1 MIDINTALGNWPFLR
16 FSQTTPA
23 KLSKHLKQEGI
34 SQALVSSI
42 DAIFYPDPDVYNQLL
57 AVSLKSFPELLPVF
71 IVNPILSNW
80 ERIVDSSK
88 VKAVKIYPGYHN
100 YSLLSNPV
108 YSLADKLIENGM
120 SLMIQMRVE
129 DERSHHPLCQIPAV
143 PVADIV
149 KLAGKY
155 PSLPVVCLCPY
166 FAELVPLT
174 SNTENVYVD
183 ISFVETMNTMT
194 RVLRDVPAE
203 KILFGS
209 HTPFLYTR
217 AATMKTEYAE
227 IDKKTL
233 TLITETN
240 AKKVFK
246 LK

>member
-1 MIDINTALGNWPFLR
+1 MIDINTALGNWPFQR
-16 FSQTTPA
+16 FSQSTPA

-34 SQALVSSI
+34 SRALVSSI
-42 DAIFYPDPDVYNQLL
+42 DAIFYPDPDVYNRLL
-57 AVSLKSFPELLPVF
+57 AASLKPFPELLPVF
-71 IVNPILSNW
+71 TVNPILANW
-80 ERIVDSSK
+80 EKIVDSSK
-88 VKAVKIYPGYHN
+88 VKTVKIYPGYHN
-100 YSLLSNPV
+100 YSLLSDPV
-108 YSLADKLIENGM
+108 YSLAEKLIKNKM

-129 DERSHHPLCQIPAV
+129 DERLHHPLCQIPPV

-149 KLAGKY
+149 KFAEKY
-155 PSLPVVCLCPY
+155 PSLPVICLCPY

-183 ISFVETMNTMT
+183 ISFVETMNIIT

-233 TLITETN
+233 KMITETN
-240 AKKVFK
+240 AKKIFK

>member
-1 MIDINTALGNWPFLR
+1 MIDINTALGNWPFQR
-16 FSQTTPA
+16 FSQSTPA

-34 SQALVSSI
+34 SRALISSI
-42 DAIFYPDPDVYNQLL
+42 DAIFYPDPDVYNRLL
-57 AVSLKSFPELLPVF
+57 AASLKPFPE
-71 IVNPILSNW
+71 
-80 ERIVDSSK
+80 
-88 VKAVKIYPGYHN
+88 
-100 YSLLSNPV
+100 
-108 YSLADKLIENGM
+108 KLIKNKM

-129 DERSHHPLCQIPAV
+129 DERLHHPLCQIPPV

-149 KLAGKY
+149 KFAEKY
-155 PSLPVVCLCPY
+155 PSLPVICLCPY

-183 ISFVETMNTMT
+183 ISFVETMNIIT

-233 TLITETN
+233 KMITETN
-240 AKKVFK
+240 AKKIFK